1 MHTIWIAYGSNQG
14 DPIAQLL
21 RARQNLATHLDERG
35 ASALYRTPPWGYTAQ
50 PDFINAVIRYRS
62 DLAPLALLDLL
73 QSVEQQQGRERPFKT
88 HRAPSIL
95 TCLPTTTCTLTIRA
109 LPYHTPASANAPS
122 SCVRL
127 PILIPNCVLA
137 GRPCAPTLP
146 VAKTPTSS
154 PSLIP
159 TGKPQPLETTMH
171 PEDDDYDDENFD
183 REAELE
189 REWQE
194 MEDEENAEDYE
205 DDWDNLERSGE
216 DGWYYDDE
224 GDERDNLDD
233 YGYDDEYRD
242 DD

>member
-1 MHTIWIAYGSNQG
+1 
-14 DPIAQLL
+14 
-21 RARQNLATHLDERG
+21 
-35 ASALYRTPPWGYTAQ
+35 
-50 PDFINAVIRYRS
+50 
-62 DLAPLALLDLL
+62 
-73 QSVEQQQGRERPFKT
+73 
-88 HRAPSIL
+88 
-95 TCLPTTTCTLTIRA
+95 
-109 LPYHTPASANAPS
+109 
-122 SCVRL
+122 
-127 PILIPNCVLA
+127 
-137 GRPCAPTLP
+137 
-146 VAKTPTSS
+146 
-154 PSLIP
+154 
-159 TGKPQPLETTMH
+159 MH

-216 DGWYYDDE
+216 DGWYYDYE

>member
-1 MHTIWIAYGSNQG
+1 VGEGWGEGILQITAIFPNTLTAEIQ
-14 DPIAQLL
+14 
-21 RARQNLATHLDERG
+21 
-35 ASALYRTPPWGYTAQ
+35 ALWLVAL
-50 PDFINAVIRYRS
+50 S
-62 DLAPLALLDLL
+62 LAL
-73 QSVEQQQGRERPFKT
+73 SHGREDGAAVGVKGSARKMGCAGCF
-88 HRAPSIL
+88 
-95 TCLPTTTCTLTIRA
+95 LPATDWT
-109 LPYHTPASANAPS
+109 AS
-122 SCVRL
+122 V
-127 PILIPNCVLA
+127 I
-137 GRPCAPTLP
+137 
-146 VAKTPTSS
+146 
-154 PSLIP
+154 

-205 DDWDNLERSGE
+205 EDWDNLERSGE